1 MAKKIKNSDIVDANL
16 LGSVIKNAETLKE
29 RIVALQK
36 VFKDTLKV
44 QADFL
49 KATKVVDFNS
59 YKELLKTLKDVNKT
73 TVDLVKTEKEKAV
86 LEKEI
91 ERLNQV
97 RIDSEIKS
105 ERLKQQSIKTQQ
117 AEVRLKRDLEKE
129 NARLIR
135 QNTQNNNAY
144 DQARLKLERLN
155 KQYQA
160 LVVLQRENGKVGRA
174 LKQEIDSLN
183 KTVTKAEHS
192 VGNFRRNVG
201 NYTSSIIDA
210 ATNTGIFGGEVGGA
224 INMMR
229 QSITSLGQ
237 MVGLLKSHN
246 TETAVAA
253 KNSGLLGS
261 ALNGLKGGGIL
272 ALVAALGSLV
282 AVLRKTEMGMEF
294 LERQVAGI
302 GGGFD
307 AYIDLIST
315 LSSGSFSDFLKK
327 LNNISNSFS
336 LARNAAIAYTD
347 SLQKLEDLERERI
360 VTRAEE
366 GKQIAENRLNLED
379 EKKSIE
385 EKLELIKETI
395 RLDEESAANEIAF
408 LTKRRDIMQN
418 NMNDRQRLT
427 PNAIT
432 DADRLALEEAKAAVI
447 NADTEAMMGRRRL
460 ASQKETLEIAL
471 ANERFNRMKADRER
485 EIFLMQ
491 ESADKEIETILLKYK
506 EIERQAIKN
515 KENMKLVEQNKLK
528 EIADVREKYN
538 KRRGGEDVERMGRSN
553 STPAEL
559 PESMQ
564 RQAEAVRQQAEELA
578 EALKISNKKIEDE
591 EKVHMEKMLELRKQF
606 TDAAIEQILKEYD
619 AKIRFQEKEID
630 RRRDNISEQTRLAE
644 NGSENQL
651 AFEKKKLAEAEAEEK
666 RLQKEKLKREKEIAL
681 FRLIAAYAEQGA
693 DGSAVLK
700 ASADMGAAKLISS
713 FFWEGAENVDDAL
726 KGKGKAHNGRD
737 GYRGLTKSGHVIGF
751 DGKERIFNAE
761 QNDLIGDIS
770 NDKAAQIL
778 YEHRLGEKEQKRDE
792 ADANLIMLASELR
805 KINET
810 MKQQK
815 TINVNWES
823 MDKRIVET
831 VEYGMNKTV
840 KHINA
845 RPKI

>member
-155 KQYQA
+155 KQYQT
-160 LVVLQRENGKVGRA
+160 LVVLGRENGKVGRA
-174 LKQEIDSLN
+174 LRQELDSLN
-183 KTVTKAEHS
+183 KTVVKAEHS

-210 ATNTGIFGGEVGGA
+210 ATNTGIFGGELGGA

-229 QSITSLGQ
+229 QSIGSLGQ

-253 KNSGLLGS
+253 KNSGMLGT

-294 LERQVAGI
+294 MERTMAGA
-302 GGGFD
+302 GGVFD
-307 AYIDLIST
+307 AYIDLVAT
-315 LSSGSFSDFLKK
+315 LTNGSFSDFLKK
-327 LNNISNSFS
+327 LNNINNSTS
-336 LARNAAIAYTD
+336 LAAKNAIEYTRA
-347 SLQKLEDLERERI
+347 LQALEDLERARI
-360 VTRAEE
+360 VTKAEE
-366 GKQIAENRLNLED
+366 AKQISKNRLDLED

-385 EKLELIKETI
+385 QKLELLKETI

-408 LTKRRDIMQN
+408 LT
-418 NMNDRQRLT
+418 
-427 PNAIT
+427 
-432 DADRLALEEAKAAVI
+432 
-447 NADTEAMMGRRRL
+447 
-460 ASQKETLEIAL
+460 TLC
-471 ANERFNRMKADRER
+471 N
-485 EIFLMQ
+485 
-491 ESADKEIETILLKYK
+491 Y
-506 EIERQAIKN
+506 
-515 KENMKLVEQNKLK
+515 
-528 EIADVREKYN
+528 
-538 KRRGGEDVERMGRSN
+538 
-553 STPAEL
+553 
-559 PESMQ
+559 
-564 RQAEAVRQQAEELA
+564 
-578 EALKISNKKIEDE
+578 
-591 EKVHMEKMLELRKQF
+591 
-606 TDAAIEQILKEYD
+606 
-619 AKIRFQEKEID
+619 
-630 RRRDNISEQTRLAE
+630 
-644 NGSENQL
+644 
-651 AFEKKKLAEAEAEEK
+651 
-666 RLQKEKLKREKEIAL
+666 
-681 FRLIAAYAEQGA
+681 
-693 DGSAVLK
+693 
-700 ASADMGAAKLISS
+700 
-713 FFWEGAENVDDAL
+713 
-726 KGKGKAHNGRD
+726 
-737 GYRGLTKSGHVIGF
+737 
-751 DGKERIFNAE
+751 
-761 QNDLIGDIS
+761 
-770 NDKAAQIL
+770 
-778 YEHRLGEKEQKRDE
+778 
-792 ADANLIMLASELR
+792 
-805 KINET
+805 
-810 MKQQK
+810 
-815 TINVNWES
+815 
-823 MDKRIVET
+823 
-831 VEYGMNKTV
+831 
-840 KHINA
+840 
-845 RPKI
+845 

>member
-1 MAKKIKNSDIVDANL
+1 MAKKIKNSDIVDPNL

-91 ERLNQV
+91 ERLTQLK
-97 RIDSEIKS
+97 IKS
-105 ERLKQQSIKTQQ
+105 EQESEKLAQQRIKTQQ

-155 KQYQA
+155 KQYQT
-160 LVVLQRENGKVGRA
+160 LVVLGRENGKVGRA
-174 LKQEIDSLN
+174 LRQELDSLN
-183 KTVTKAEHS
+183 KTVVKAEHS

-210 ATNTGIFGGEVGGA
+210 ATNTGIFGGELGGA

-229 QSITSLGQ
+229 QSIGSLGQ

-253 KNSGLLGS
+253 KNSGMLGS

-294 LERQVAGI
+294 MERQMAGA
-302 GGGFD
+302 GGVFD
-307 AYIDLIST
+307 AYIDLVAT
-315 LSSGSFSDFLKK
+315 LVNGSMSDFLKK
-327 LNNISNSFS
+327 LNNIN
-336 LARNAAIAYTD
+336 NATSIAYTAQVAYTR
-347 SLQKLEDLERERI
+347 SLQELEDLERERI
-360 VTRAEE
+360 VTRAKE

-379 EKKSIE
+379 ENKSIE
-385 EKLELIKETI
+385 QKLELIRETI
-395 RLDEESAANEIAF
+395 RLDEVSTENELVF
-408 LTKRRDIMQN
+408 LRRRRDIMASN
-418 NMNDRQRLT
+418 LAGRNR
-427 PNAIT
+427 NAPLSVT
-432 DADRLALEEAKAAVI
+432 DADRQAVEEAKAAVI
-447 NADTEAMMGRRRL
+447 NAETEAFLARRRL
-460 ASQKETLEIAL
+460 ASQQENLAKALEQ
-471 ANERFNRMKADRER
+471 ERFNRMKVNRER
-485 EIFLMQ
+485 EIFLM
-491 ESADKEIETILLKYK
+491 EEGARKEIESVILKYK

-515 KENMKLVEQNKLK
+515 KENMVLVEKNKLK
-528 EIADVREKYN
+528 EIADINAKYTKTFEDKIREAEKLAN
-538 KRRGGEDVERMGRSN
+538 EEEAKGNTFIAPGGGYTGTITGIDLEEQR
-553 STPAEL
+553 TKAQEL
-559 PESMQ
+559 
-564 RQAEAVRQQAEELA
+564 L
-578 EALKISNKKIEDE
+578 DE
-591 EKVHMEKMLELRKQF
+591 EEKFYQKALEIRKQF
-606 TDAAIEQILKEYD
+606 TDAAIEQVLKEYD
-619 AKIRFQEKEID
+619 AKISFQEKEID

-666 RLQKEKLKREKEIAL
+666 RLQKEKLKREKEIA
-681 FRLIAAYAEQGA
+681 FYRLIAAYAEQGNGA
-693 DGSAVLK
+693 LQKAATDMAGSSLY
-700 ASADMGAAKLISS
+700 SA
-713 FFWEGAENVDDAL
+713 FFWEGAENVEEAL